1 MTKRTYILAGLF
13 ALGAVLVIIGI
24 AQGQPAQ
31 VLNKAINVCL
41 ECVGL
46 G

>member
-1 MTKRTYILAGLF
+1 MTKKYALIGLL
-13 ALGAVLVIIGI
+13 ALGILLIITGI

-31 VLNKAINVCL
+31 VLQKAANICL
-41 ECVGL
+41 ECVGI

>member
-1 MTKRTYILAGLF
+1 MTKRKYVLAGFL

-24 AQGQPAQ
+24 ALGQPAQ
-31 VLNKAINVCL
+31 VFNKAINVCL